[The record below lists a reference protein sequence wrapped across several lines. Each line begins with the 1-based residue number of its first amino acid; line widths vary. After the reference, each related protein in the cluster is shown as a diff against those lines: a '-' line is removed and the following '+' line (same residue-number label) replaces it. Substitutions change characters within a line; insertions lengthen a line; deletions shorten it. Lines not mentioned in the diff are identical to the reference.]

1 MAVIAAPHLTSS
13 PNIAF
18 NPKPAPAM
26 FPILKASPPKAINI
40 EIKVPNPGNTL
51 FDTS

>member
-1 MAVIAAPHLTSS
+1 
-13 PNIAF
+13 
-18 NPKPAPAM
+18 M